1 MCSYHIFTFVVLV
14 YTKFLRDF
22 GEFSNASPSSPFFK
36 SVLKHL
42 KPRVSF
48 LNCETI
54 IDYKMANTIL
64 LYNLLLFFYCCG
76 KSQMYLEVCLIEAK
90 LQCCRSVQKS
100 DCFLSLS
107 FFLYYQIRYQI
118 LLMIIF
124 NIHTEFSYQQVFTG
138 KYTANIRA

>member
-1 MCSYHIFTFVVLV
+1 MMCSYHIFTFVVLV

-22 GEFSNASPSSPFFK
+22 GKFSNASQSSPFFE

-42 KPRVSF
+42 KTRVSF

-64 LYNLLLFFYCCG
+64 FYNLLLFFIVVRKARCIL
-76 KSQMYLEVCLIEAK
+76 KSALLRQNYNVVVLY
-90 LQCCRSVQKS
+90 KS

-107 FFLYYQIRYQI
+107 FFLYYQIY
-118 LLMIIF
+118 
-124 NIHTEFSYQQVFTG
+124 
-138 KYTANIRA
+138 